1 MKTPRPAIKEE
12 VIWKYYDGD
21 EWVSYNVIVSKI
33 KVRDKIAKIIPDYN
47 KQSKTMPFQYFWV
60 DFNEIGY

>member
-21 EWVSYNVIVSKI
+21 EWVSYDVIVDKVR
-33 KVRDKIAKIIPDYN
+33 VRDKVAKIVRNYN
-47 KQSKTMPFQYFWV
+47 KPSMPFQYFWV